1 MKKQQVN
8 PFVENCDTDSSSK
21 NSESEKKEVWGFERK
36 ANRSKWVCFNFSSG
50 STGPAKIQIFKNQ
63 VPIRP
68 VDNDQ
73 VTVKYIHI

>member
-1 MKKQQVN
+1 MKKQLVIF
-8 PFVENCDTDSSSK
+8 FVKNCYKESSSK